1 MNFLLKRLGLLLY
14 GFASL
19 LESIL
24 NIILYVT
31 FLDNVRNQV
40 FDFSVPFYFWWCDKV
55 LKTGFLKAIKKEND
69 IDG

>member
-24 NIILYVT
+24 NIVLYVT
-31 FLDNVRNQV
+31 FLDNLVKV
-40 FDFSVPFYFWWCDKV
+40 FDFSIPFYFWWSDRV
-55 LKTGFLKAIKKEND
+55 LKTGFLRDIKKEHN